1 MIKKFFLT
9 VLSLLLIQN
18 FCFAKDTIQFNFPN
32 EGWHKIES
40 PDGIAGKKCYIPYNQ
55 TPENYT
61 EMLTFYER
69 VLKNKDLSPRV
80 MIHKQLGKDRTN
92 YPDIKPEYIKHTLDE
107 AIVAW
112 CSEAKNTCAV
122 ERAFQGTDG
131 VIFAI
136 YINKAPHYSQNIFAQ
151 WSNIL
156 GSIKLYEKKENTPVP
171 DNLIEL

>member
-1 MIKKFFLT
+1 MKKFFPV
-9 VLSLLLIQN
+9 VLSLLLIKS
-18 FCFAKDTIQFNFPN
+18 FCFAKDTIQFDFPN
-32 EGWHKIES
+32 KGWHQVAS
-40 PDGIAGKKCYIPYNQ
+40 PDGIESKKCFVPHNQ
-55 TPENYT
+55 TAQNYT
-61 EMLTFYER
+61 EMLIFSER
-69 VLKNKDLSPRV
+69 ILKNKDLSPRV

-92 YPDIKPEYIKHTLDE
+92 YLDIEPEYIKHTFDE

-112 CSEAKNTCAV
+112 CSEIKNTCAV

-136 YINKAPHYSQNIFAQ
+136 YINKAPHYSQNMFAQ

-156 GSIKLYEKKENTPVP
+156 GSAKIYEQEDGKPIP